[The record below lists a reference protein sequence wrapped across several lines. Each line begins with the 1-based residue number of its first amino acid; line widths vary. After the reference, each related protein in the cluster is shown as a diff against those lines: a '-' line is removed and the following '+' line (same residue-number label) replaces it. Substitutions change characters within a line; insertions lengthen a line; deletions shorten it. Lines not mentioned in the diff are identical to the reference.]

1 MRHEFACDAKGLF
14 MSSKRVYRI
23 GMVSK
28 PITPKHRN
36 EWEDLYNASQYD
48 PLRGKYLTNIKHLH
62 IPMHFSS
69 SICIWHIKLTEY
81 SHLSTDIIPIEAIH
95 PNHLYDS
102 KITSEHFQ
110 LWRNCCERS

>member
-69 SICIWHIKLTEY
+69 SIYVYGI
-81 SHLSTDIIPIEAIH
+81 S
-95 PNHLYDS
+95 N
-102 KITSEHFQ
+102 
-110 LWRNCCERS
+110 